1 MDYEKSYRIIR
12 FFFDATFL
20 LFHTWSKSGG
30 ASSMKKINGF
40 SKYIAFMI
48 DLLMMAL
55 GCIGL
60 LGNYIHSLYFPESIW
75 LSLILLYVIGIGFYF
90 YYQKYQKLPQKICVI
105 IFIVLIILLF
115 VLYPI
120 ELQYFIHEL
129 QAVIEF
135 DYFLNFNE
143 LLPLEFYTRDVF
155 YQIIMLLMGLPIIY
169 FIVSLISNKQL
180 SFFKIIGM
188 ILLFMF
194 PVLFNM
200 SCLFKKVMLLLFLFV
215 MNL

>member
-1 MDYEKSYRIIR
+1 
-12 FFFDATFL
+12 
-20 LFHTWSKSGG
+20 
-30 ASSMKKINGF
+30 
-40 SKYIAFMI
+40 MI

-143 LLPLEFYTRDVF
+143 LLHVTC
-155 YQIIMLLMGLPIIY
+155 
-169 FIVSLISNKQL
+169 FIKSLC
-180 SFFKIIGM
+180 F
-188 ILLFMF
+188 
-194 PVLFNM
+194 
-200 SCLFKKVMLLLFLFV
+200 
-215 MNL
+215 